1 MSASAEISVV
11 IPVYNEEEV
20 IEASYHRITR
30 VMEGLK
36 RPYELV
42 FVNDGSSDA
51 SPRILRGICERDRNA
66 RALFFSRNFGHQAA
80 ISAGLEKARGR
91 AVIVIDADLQDPPE
105 VIPEMIAKWDEGYE
119 VVYGRR
125 ARRKG
130 ETAFKKGSAALFYRI
145 LNAFVDVKIPQDV
158 GDFRLVDRKV
168 RDALVSLKERNRYVR
183 GLVSWLG
190 FRQCAVDY
198 VREPRFAGV
207 TKYPFRKMLK
217 FASDAITSFSNKPL
231 KIASWIGAIVSA
243 GAFVY
248 LLYILYLRLFTDQ
261 TVEGWASL
269 MSVILLLN
277 GAVLVFLGLLGSY
290 IGRVFDEVKGRPL
303 YVLSEEIG
311 VDEADQG

>member
-1 MSASAEISVV
+1 M
-11 IPVYNEEEV
+11 
-20 IEASYHRITR
+20 
-30 VMEGLK
+30 
-36 RPYELV
+36 
-42 FVNDGSSDA
+42 
-51 SPRILRGICERDRNA
+51 
-66 RALFFSRNFGHQAA
+66 
-80 ISAGLEKARGR
+80 
-91 AVIVIDADLQDPPE
+91 
-105 VIPEMIAKWDEGYE
+105 
-119 VVYGRR
+119 
-125 ARRKG
+125 
-130 ETAFKKGSAALFYRI
+130 
-145 LNAFVDVKIPQDV
+145 
-158 GDFRLVDRKV
+158 VDRKV